1 MTDVQIYLDEL
12 YEIEKSSLNQNEKF
26 FQVKNLLERI
36 CNDITSDE
44 VIQFSTF
51 FSRIVFVAQK
61 YNLPKNLEWQLQN
74 IRVNARELRKNKEV
88 TISQNSFRTAHV
100 AVINLLQFIR
110 GEAANIEVEDT
121 DKPQEISLES
131 KKLRLQIESIDKEKK
146 QLICICEETSSKV
159 VVQYGVHP
167 TNDIFDS
174 SVELFWEG
182 AQINVINYSL
192 QQNATIIPEFIV
204 LEPDYLIDASAI
216 AACFQDY
223 CISPLL
229 YFLKKFE
236 DRENKDHLLL
246 GNLANFFLDEL
257 VYAEKIENVS
267 FKDSFLHSFKTSPF
281 EYTACTDIR
290 SREDFQLFMKKA
302 ERHFKNIKRTI
313 QEDFPKQGIDVR
325 NCTLEPSFFSETFGF
340 QGRLDLL
347 ADSEETTNI
356 IELKSGKLPF
366 PSNNAGKIS
375 LSHEVQIAVYRLM
388 IESVFGKTDREIHT
402 SVLYSASDNSGENLR
417 FAAGYHQLEKEIVNL
432 RNHIIIQEY
441 QLVYGDNEIVEEIF
455 KNVFSLPQAQKI
467 PYFFVQKLELTE
479 QILQQATDIEKRYF
493 YTYIRFI
500 ARELYLQKIG
510 DTTYETSRGVASLW
524 NIDFEDRLE
533 SLDVI
538 ANLSLISKD
547 EINNGMQLTFLR
559 NQLGNSIVNFRE
571 GDICIVY
578 PRNSADDTVLNKQIL
593 KGTIAAIT
601 PEKVEIY
608 LRFKQRNESY
618 FKENQFWAIEH
629 DTLDSSYNAMF
640 KGLFSFLKSPVQKR
654 NLLLGLTA
662 PEEPTLKSRADYPED
677 IIENA
682 LNSKDYFLIVGP
694 PGTGKTSIFARRLIE
709 ELYKKPEIN
718 ILVLAYTNRA
728 VDELCEAIH
737 DAFDCKNRGCNKY
750 LRVGTELACDE
761 KYREQLLQRV
771 AEKSANREELRNKIL
786 NARIFVST
794 VASINGRQE
803 LFSLKKFDIAIID
816 EASQIL
822 EPQLIGLLPNF
833 EKFIL
838 IGDHNQLSTI
848 VLQKEKVSA
857 INDEQLNELEIFDC
871 RDSLF
876 ERLLRQAK
884 MNNWNYAYTQLT
896 RQGRMHK
903 DISIFPAKYFY
914 DNNLF
919 PACDWQQDEWK
930 LRKFDVDN
938 YLQKIIA
945 NNRTYFF
952 STEKYEY
959 AQSPKINEAEA
970 NIIVGL
976 IQNLKEVYLANGLE
990 FNLQK
995 LGIIAPYRNQIALIR
1010 HKLVE
1015 AKIENYEQIMID
1027 TVERFQGSQRD
1038 ITILS
1043 FCVSKPYQL
1052 NFLCNLNREG
1062 TVDRKLNVSLTR
1074 ARQQMFLVGNAR
1086 ILSQHPIYAS
1096 FLEHYKD
1103 FMLKM

>member
-121 DKPQEISLES
+121 DKPQEISLKS

-146 QLICICEETSSKV
+146 QLICICEETGSKV

-182 AQINVINYSL
+182 AQINVVNYSL

-236 DRENKDHLLL
+236 DRENKDHFLL

-267 FKDSFLHSFKTSPF
+267 FKDSFLHSFKTFPF

-388 IESVFGKTDREIHT
+388 IESVFGKTDRKIHT

-441 QLVYGDNEIVEEIF
+441 QLVYGDNEIVEKMF
-455 KNVFSLPQAQKI
+455 KNVFSLPQVQKI

-524 NIDFEDRLE
+524 NTDFEDRLE

-677 IIENA
+677 IIENT

-737 DAFDCKNRGCNKY
+737 DAFDCKNRVCNKY

-786 NARIFVST
+786 NTRIFVST

-970 NIIVGL
+970 NIIVEL